1 MEVTLTDL
9 QRTYAAKTDEEL
21 LQLHGRGT
29 LTEVAYQ
36 AIEAELTSREITVP
50 PRPPEGA
57 ENQIAAE
64 QDERLRGLSGWLI
77 LVGVG
82 VVLAPLRMLATFA
95 PIYFPILTDGTWQA
109 LTVEGSEAYHPLWA
123 PIIVGELVFNLGLLG
138 ASGYLIYLFFSKS
151 YLFPQ
156 TYIAIVLVSAVF
168 IPLDAWVVT
177 FVLPDEPMFDPATA
191 RDFGRVFVGALIWIP
206 YMLVSRRVKATFV
219 EGRRVSASAA

>member
-29 LTEVAYQ
+29 LTEIGYQ

-50 PRPPEGA
+50 PRPPEGTELA
-57 ENQIAAE
+57 TERH
-64 QDERLRGLSGWLI
+64 QDERLRGLNGWLV

-82 VVLAPLRMLATFA
+82 VVLSPLRMFATFVPA
-95 PIYFPILTDGTWQA
+95 FFPILTDGTWQA

-123 PIIVGELVFNLGLLG
+123 PIILGEIVFNLGLLG

-156 TYIAIVLVSAVF
+156 AYITIVLVSAVF

-177 FVLPDEPMFDPATA
+177 FVLPGEPMFDPATA
-191 RDFGRVFVGALIWIP
+191 REFGRVFVGAIIWIP
-206 YMLVSRRVKATFV
+206 YMLASRRVRATFV